1 MLFEKFVHETKSW
14 WTEYLTKINQA
25 QKDGNLLNDSMTV
38 LYPTILVATK
48 FEKHYM
54 AELIGASL
62 GFTGLSVKIH
72 KEKSIYRYLNQF
84 DDKNSSSVIHLDAA
98 LTNLRFLTISTPA
111 QIDSLKNRFPQIDLN
126 ESILRPIYEPDCAL
140 SFGDN
145 FISTGIEN
153 STLINQRKNLFRT
166 KNILSM
172 YIFAKRTTKSQVI
185 GLYNNTIK
193 DNEVKG
199 IHTVSNGNIVKTVV
213 SQFQNMY
220 LQPGLRETT
229 IGDFIKTHPEIIKL
243 AFNARRF
250 EYEPSLEW
258 HEHDGTCQDKY
269 INPDLMIE
277 NESGQWDIYD
287 LKTALLDR
295 ARITKDE
302 RKRRRFIDYVDEGI
316 AQLANYREYFKYK
329 KNQDHAREKFK
340 MHVSEP
346 KLVLVVGS
354 WDNFDSDEVNQASRQ
369 LDKSIDFIDYDT
381 FSQLILNGANRLLET
396 PSAP

>member
-14 WTEYLTKINQA
+14 WTEYLTTINNA
-25 QKDGNLLNDSMTV
+25 QKEGNLLNDGMTV
-38 LYPTILVATK
+38 LYPTILVFTK
-48 FEKHYM
+48 FENYYM
-54 AELIGASL
+54 AELVGASSD
-62 GFTGLSVKIH
+62 FNGLSVKLH
-72 KEKSIYRYLNQF
+72 KEKSIHRYLNQF
-84 DDKNSSSVIHLDAA
+84 DDKNSSSVIHFDAA
-98 LTNLRFLTISTPA
+98 FTNLRFLTISTGE
-111 QIDSLKNRFPQIDLN
+111 QIDSLKKRFPQIDLN
-126 ESILRPIYEPDCAL
+126 GSILCPIYEPDCTL

-153 STLINQRKNLFRT
+153 SILINKRKNLTRI

-172 YIFAKRTTKSQVI
+172 YIFAKRATKSQVI
-185 GLYNNTIK
+185 NLYNNTIK

-199 IHTVSNGNIVKTVV
+199 IHTVDNGDIVKTVV

-277 NESGQWDIYD
+277 NQNGQWDIYD
-287 LKTALLDR
+287 LKTALLNR
-295 ARITKDE
+295 ARITKDG
-302 RKRRRFIDYVDEGI
+302 RNRRRFIDYVDEGV

-329 KNQDHAREKFK
+329 KNQDHAREKFGI
-340 MHVSEP
+340 HVSHP

-354 WDNFDSDEVNQASRQ
+354 WENFDPDEVSQASRP
-369 LDKSIDFIDYDT
+369 LDKSIEFIDYDT
-381 FSQLILNGANRLLET
+381 FAQLILGGANRLLKT
-396 PSAP
+396 PSAS